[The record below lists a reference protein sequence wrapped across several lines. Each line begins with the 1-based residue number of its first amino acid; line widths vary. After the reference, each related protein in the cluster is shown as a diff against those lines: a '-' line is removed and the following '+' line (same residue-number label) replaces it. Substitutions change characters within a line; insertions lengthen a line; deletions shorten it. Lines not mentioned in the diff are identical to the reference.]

1 MPRVPKL
8 FNPSVACPACQHPND
23 EDFNFCQR
31 CGYKRQ
37 FRVSGTLDC
46 PKLRYPVNEKDI
58 AHRIHELSDTRRSSR
73 YAKQKS
79 ASELELSFLSS
90 LETPKNLST
99 ALPADVVAFLVLKDQ
114 GGRTIIHDPYCSSAG
129 NSKAICGRC
138 PKRLAYGTVDSLI
151 GKIRALFVEAGRG
164 GEWHS
169 LLGVG
174 NPATDRSVKNY
185 LADVREEQ
193 LKAHITP
200 RQFFYQIWRYYRV
213 VVGSFAI
220 ILTGKRSSSV

>member
-1 MPRVPKL
+1 M
-8 FNPSVACPACQHPND
+8 
-23 EDFNFCQR
+23 
-31 CGYKRQ
+31 GY
-37 FRVSGTLDC
+37 

-58 AHRIHELSDTRRSSR
+58 ANRIHELSETRCSSR

-79 ASELELSFLSS
+79 ALELELSSFLSS

-99 ALPADVVAFLVLKDQ
+99 ALPADVVAFLVWKDQ
-114 GGRTIIHDPYCSSAG
+114 GGRTVIHDPYCSFAG

-138 PKRLAYGTVDSLI
+138 PKRLAYGTVDSLV

-174 NPATDRSVKNY
+174 NPTADRSVK
-185 LADVREEQ
+185 
-193 LKAHITP
+193 K
-200 RQFFYQIWRYYRV
+200 
-213 VVGSFAI
+213 I
-220 ILTGKRSSSV
+220 I